1 MTLSNTYIMNN
12 ILNFNSFIK
21 FLSRNKAYTAIDI
34 FGLSISLMFV
44 ILIAVYTIQELSTDR
59 YLTKADRIYV
69 VGNDTDMGSA
79 YRLAYRIQER
89 FPEVNKVCPMSPFKG
104 ATVFNG
110 DNKYSADLLL
120 ADLTFFDFFS
130 FDLLNVSREQALSA
144 KNHAVIS
151 ESFARKAFPDTDPM
165 GKSLRLNDSVS
176 VTVNGIMK
184 DIKNS
189 TIPYADVLLRMDNV
203 KFFNYSLDDEGFS
216 NAGGSVVFL
225 MAKENADLQ
234 SKTDDMRTFFKEIFW
249 IYQRG
254 IWDQVTLT
262 PLKQIYF
269 SDLKSSMLNQG
280 DRKFVM
286 ILMSVGM
293 LILLFAVI
301 NYINLTVA
309 QTGFRAKEMATRML
323 LGSSRGELFVRLIL
337 ESTLICF
344 VSFLIAMFFA
354 LTWAPY
360 ASTLL
365 ATKLVLADALTPQ
378 TVLITLS
385 VIILLG
391 LISGLLPAFVIS
403 NAKPIEV
410 VRGSFRKKT
419 KMVFSKF
426 FITFQN
432 IITIALIAAS
442 ITMVMQVNHLINAPL
457 GYNTTNVIDI
467 NALVMDSREQ
477 AETFINE
484 VSQLACVERV
494 GMTQGTPFAR
504 RMNWSAQYEGNN
516 ISFQVLTC
524 DSVCFNILGIQKLRD
539 NHVTTDRVWYLSE
552 QSMKEMGLSEDATSF
567 KLDDQDKAMTIG
579 GIVKDFQTGNITNGI
594 APIILEMKKR
604 AEIYPVSILVEVAG
618 NPYTAMEEVN
628 AVYKR
633 ITNLEF
639 GGKFIDQKVADS
651 FEGQQRISRIVTLFA
666 GIAILISLLGLL
678 AMSTYFIQQRSTEV
692 AIRKVFGSSNS
703 QILIRLIRTFL
714 LYVVVAFVL
723 VTPFIRHFLKQWLSD
738 YSYRIELSPL
748 IFIASGIFCLLVS
761 FIAVFI
767 QSYRAANANPVN
779 SIANK

>member
-59 YLTKADRIYV
+59 YQTKADRIYV